1 MRARKNIISEQT
13 VILSIRLPFVSFKF
27 LLGMVS
33 LKILPFPFSV
43 LIGISLLLIGFFD
56 ISINMLNL
64 FMLFFLK
71 KAFYRCM
78 LVDHNFR

>member
-1 MRARKNIISEQT
+1 MRVRKNIISEQIA
-13 VILSIRLPFVSFKF
+13 ILTIVLPFVSFKF